1 MSLLLPETETNTGN
15 APLVLHLRPVIEMT
29 EEQFFEFCQ
38 LNRNLRLERNAHGE
52 LIAMS
57 PAGFESDDQEAEI
70 VMQLRQW
77 AKRQGNGTAPNSST
91 GYLLPNGS
99 VRAPDASWVSHVRL
113 SRVSAAE
120 RLKFPPLSPEFVVEL
135 RSPSDRLTDL
145 QAKMQEYM
153 ENGVLLGLLID
164 PAAKQ
169 VHLYR
174 PQQPVQLFTAVEK
187 VSCEP
192 ELPGFEL
199 LVREIW

>member
-52 LIAMS
+52 LIIMS
-57 PAGFESDDQEAEI
+57 PTGVEASDQESEI
-70 VMQLRQW
+70 NMQLRIW
-77 AKRQGNGTAPNSST
+77 AKRDGTGTVLSSSGGFT
-91 GYLLPNGS
+91 LPNQA
-99 VRAPDASWVSHVRL
+99 VRSPDATWISYQRL
-113 SRVSAAE
+113 DSLSSEQRKRFAHI
-120 RLKFPPLSPEFVVEL
+120 SPEFVVEL